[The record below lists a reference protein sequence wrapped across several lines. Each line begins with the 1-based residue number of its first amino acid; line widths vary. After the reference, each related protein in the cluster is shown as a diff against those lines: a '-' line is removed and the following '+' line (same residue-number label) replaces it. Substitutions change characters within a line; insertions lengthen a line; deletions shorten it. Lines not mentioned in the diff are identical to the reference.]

1 MPDTE
6 EGEVT
11 PRDAGRLRVDVDEL
25 RIYIVFRRD
34 VGEQISKP
42 EFGVQCAHAALTAW
56 LLCFERDPDRA
67 WAYTGSAQAKIVLQV
82 NTEAELRELHEH
94 ARSAGYAAALVT
106 NAGRNELEQP
116 RATAVA
122 IGPIWFKAEGKLLER
137 LRLYKDPDLHET
149 IEEASDEDLKALWYQ
164 AGGTYGG
171 IDNFLS
177 MVAEHGPEATKL
189 LLDDLIWADRRA
201 ALYNLR
207 PACPACG
214 HEEVELQNMYVT
226 PTEWR
231 CRLCKHEFTSNRD
244 KPRRRGA
251 GPKIRS
257 SREPGSRPETT
268 D

>member
-34 VGEQISKP
+34 VGEQMSKP

-67 WAYTGSAQAKIVLQV
+67 WAYTGSAQAKIVLRV
-82 NTEAELRELHEH
+82 NTEAELRELHKR

-106 NAGRNELEQP
+106 DAGRNELEGP
-116 RATAVA
+116 RCTAVA
-122 IGPIWFKAEGKLLER
+122 IGPIWFRAEGELLER
-137 LRLYKDPDLHET
+137 LRPYKDTDSNET
-149 IEEASDEDLKALWYQ
+149 VEGASDEQLKDLWYQ
-164 AGGTYGG
+164 AGGTHKG

-201 ALYNLR
+201 GLYKLH
-207 PACPACG
+207 PTCPACG
-214 HEEVELQNMYVT
+214 HKEVELMNMYVS
-226 PTEWR
+226 PAEWS
-231 CRLCKHEFTSNRD
+231 CRFCKHIFTSDRD
-244 KPRRRGA
+244 DPRRLGGA
-251 GPKIRS
+251 
-257 SREPGSRPETT
+257 RESTPGEKHKA
-268 D
+268 